1 MTAGLEKDAPM
12 IPSASFGSQRLKRL
26 NWRRFITPFFSF
38 VAVLTPVTLDAQ
50 VRLGPEATG
59 GNYSVQVMSWADIPF
74 RSIVRQRF
82 DFSCGSAAVATLLTY
97 HYGKPTSE
105 QQPFAQMWKAG
116 DQATITKAGFSM
128 YDMKLYL
135 QSIGLH
141 SEGYKMDVDDLRKS
155 GRPAIVLLDLNGYKH
170 FVVVKGV
177 RGNTVLVG
185 DPIRGLA
192 QYEAADFQKSWNGIA
207 LAIVK
212 SATTK
217 PPLFNLARDWGP
229 WSTAPLDDNAQVA
242 NIGNV
247 TTHLPQIYQLTPQ
260 ILIDVRV
267 GTGKE

>member
-1 MTAGLEKDAPM
+1 MPTGLDKETFMT
-12 IPSASFGSQRLKRL
+12 PSAFFGSQRSKRL
-26 NWRRFITPFFSF
+26 DWRRFITPLFPL
-38 VAVLTPVTLDAQ
+38 VAFLTPATLDAQ
-50 VRLGPEATG
+50 VRLGPESG
-59 GNYSVQVMSWADIPF
+59 GANYSVQVMSWADIPF

-97 HYGKPTSE
+97 HYGKPTAE
-105 QQPFAQMWKAG
+105 LQPFAQMWKVG

-135 QSIGLH
+135 QSIGLR
-141 SEGYKMDVDDLRKS
+141 SEGYRMGVDDLRKS
-155 GRPAIVLLDLNGYKH
+155 KRPAIVLLDLNGYKH

-212 SATTK
+212 NATK
-217 PPLFNLARDWGP
+217 EPPLFNLARDWSP